1 MILLVPVS
9 PEVPR
14 YHRPTWGVTW
24 IIPLLLIFSFF
35 HTHPIIEADQEYI
48 DQYQILRA
56 EGLLDDWEL
65 EAAYLSERPLLKVA
79 IAPKSWSIERALFSN
94 FLHGGVLHLALNVI
108 GVIAGVRICTTFI
121 PFICTLAIFILGGSL
136 GLLFS
141 ALLYTHS
148 SGDYVPHLG
157 ASAGLFALMGTYYV
171 YNFRFRTTYFFWFPS
186 KQGLISL
193 KTSWFFFLDVL
204 LLELLLSTSQFLPQS
219 YDGVDHL
226 AHVGGFLAG
235 CILAVGL
242 RLVQSWPSV
251 LQTRGEFLYWSRF
264 LGTKLKS
271 VGYNPIQ
278 ASFVGWTEL
287 LKINFFNDQ
296 LKKKLVL
303 LIVREARAFS
313 DQNLKEAFI
322 YFGPTFVRLHLWEV
336 TRMIRALKNAGK
348 ALPEDWLRKTPYD
361 IIIRLAQNLVRPGEE
376 QTDVLF
382 LITSYQVAHR
392 SNKVLNQKLAAL
404 LKKMEPATKSRSLAS
419 GE

>member
-79 IAPKSWSIERALFSN
+79 IAPKSWSVERALFSN

-287 LKINFFNDQ
+287 
-296 LKKKLVL
+296 
-303 LIVREARAFS
+303 
-313 DQNLKEAFI
+313 
-322 YFGPTFVRLHLWEV
+322 
-336 TRMIRALKNAGK
+336 
-348 ALPEDWLRKTPYD
+348 
-361 IIIRLAQNLVRPGEE
+361 
-376 QTDVLF
+376 
-382 LITSYQVAHR
+382 
-392 SNKVLNQKLAAL
+392 
-404 LKKMEPATKSRSLAS
+404 
-419 GE
+419 